1 MNGKLDQKE
10 NDLDVRIFQ
19 ERFWHSVMTC
29 NQGSSRRP
37 GYFEELVPVPKV
49 IADVLFSYGIHS
61 MSLIWKSRTVG
72 TSMSCGDL
80 LAISSFVVLVGC
92 SVDEHVQNHN
102 SSTNRSLVRI
112 NSIVL

>member
-49 IADVLFSYGIHS
+49 IADVIVVSTAFVIGEQTSGIQS
-61 MSLIWKSRTVG
+61 
-72 TSMSCGDL
+72 
-80 LAISSFVVLVGC
+80 
-92 SVDEHVQNHN
+92 
-102 SSTNRSLVRI
+102 RSLGAETS
-112 NSIVL
+112 NL